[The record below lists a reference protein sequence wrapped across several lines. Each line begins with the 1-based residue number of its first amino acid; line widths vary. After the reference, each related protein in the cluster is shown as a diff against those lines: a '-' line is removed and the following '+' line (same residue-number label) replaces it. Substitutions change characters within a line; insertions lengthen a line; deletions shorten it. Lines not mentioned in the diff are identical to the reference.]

1 MKDIQ
6 ENGGVVD
13 KTTSGTLTFAD
24 ADTTVNELKDVLKG
38 LSVKEN
44 GKEVN
49 IDGKV
54 VLVVNPQDSWDVQ
67 ARYTY
72 LTANGGFVT
81 VLPYNVQI
89 VSSEFVPTNKL
100 VAFVTDRYDA
110 VRGGGLTVKNSTKL

>member
-44 GKEVN
+44 GKEE
-49 IDGKV
+49 
-54 VLVVNPQDSWDVQ
+54 
-67 ARYTY
+67 T
-72 LTANGGFVT
+72 
-81 VLPYNVQI
+81 
-89 VSSEFVPTNKL
+89 
-100 VAFVTDRYDA
+100 
-110 VRGGGLTVKNSTKL
+110 LTVKLY

>member
-1 MKDIQ
+1 MIKLFWHF
-6 ENGGVVD
+6 N
-13 KTTSGTLTFAD
+13 FAD

-81 VLPYNVQI
+81 VLP
-89 VSSEFVPTNKL
+89 L
-100 VAFVTDRYDA
+100 
-110 VRGGGLTVKNSTKL
+110 